1 MFWESFLYF
10 DKFFVW
16 SIKWYQFI
24 ASHTPSF
31 IWFSNV
37 GKCSAGTGHSRD
49 LPVFSFF
56 CIFWWNIHNMG
67 PIWPLHQYPRRQN
80 QKYNVHFQV
89 IGLELRAL
97 CLCISGNILLQ
108 DFYQNH
114 FKLSVFLSNYLE
126 CSLLNLPSP
135 SLSAFA
141 NIFWICRWRIELN
154 LI

>member
-1 MFWESFLYF
+1 MRLWMKRFVLANQNI
-10 DKFFVW
+10 FVW

-24 ASHTPSF
+24 VSHTPSF

-80 QKYNVHFQV
+80 QKYDVHFQV

-114 FKLSVFLSNYLE
+114 FKLSVFLSNNLE
-126 CSLLNLPSP
+126 CSSYHHRLCQPLQTSFE
-135 SLSAFA
+135 SADE
-141 NIFWICRWRIELN
+141 ELN
-154 LI
+154 